1 MKIIEIDQAKF
12 NKITS
17 DYREFFTLNDKY
29 AEDTMKEWFRYM
41 NYPRETKV
49 YKFVRP
55 NGIKWMVME

>member
-12 NKITS
+12 NKITGA
-17 DYREFFTLNDKY
+17 YRECLTRNDKD
-29 AEDTMKEWFRYM
+29 AESDMRNWFRYM

-49 YKFVRP
+49 YKYRRP